1 MVRTDPRITDRQTHT
16 QTDAQTT
23 PRVSVETY
31 STDVWNRRV
40 QKGSVRRSV
49 TPSHFRRF
57 WRASEHR
64 MASIGSCSL
73 RIHFLGLSMEF
84 NQTCCKLLQSA
95 VRKQNPDPI
104 ENDDKASPIGKY
116 FKLLFLE
123 ILLPTRK
130 TLICSNFLQH
140 FWLQHIDVT
149 LQVGKTSFHDIKTMI
164 SFNCSTNFSLYS

>member
-1 MVRTDPRITDRQTHT
+1 MPCIQ
-16 QTDAQTT
+16 
-23 PRVSVETY
+23 PC
-31 STDVWNRRV
+31 
-40 QKGSVRRSV
+40 
-49 TPSHFRRF
+49 P
-57 WRASEHR
+57 
-64 MASIGSCSL
+64 L

-104 ENDDKASPIGKY
+104 ENDDKASPISKY

-130 TLICSNFLQH
+130 THICSNFLQH

-149 LQVGKTSFHDIKTMI
+149 LQEGKTSPHDIKTMI
-164 SFNCSTNFSLYS
+164 SCNCCTNLSFYDENSVFNHHYSYLQQLAAALRVAAN

>member
-1 MVRTDPRITDRQTHT
+1 MVHNAFSLT
-16 QTDAQTT
+16 AAKG
-23 PRVSVETY
+23 VS
-31 STDVWNRRV
+31 
-40 QKGSVRRSV
+40 
-49 TPSHFRRF
+49 SHLMPCIRP
-57 WRASEHR
+57 
-64 MASIGSCSL
+64 CSL

-104 ENDDKASPIGKY
+104 ENDDKASPISKY

-130 TLICSNFLQH
+130 THICSNFLQH

-164 SFNCSTNFSLYS
+164 SFNCSTNFCLYS